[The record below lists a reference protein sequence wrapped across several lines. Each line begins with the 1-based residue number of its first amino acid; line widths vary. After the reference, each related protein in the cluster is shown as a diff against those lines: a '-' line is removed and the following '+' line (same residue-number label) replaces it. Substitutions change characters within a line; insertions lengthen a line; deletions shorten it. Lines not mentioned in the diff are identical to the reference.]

1 MKRQIA
7 LILLF
12 AMVLLLPGCGKKVA
26 VQNAQQSTAA
36 QPSADGTVVTN
47 QQAQPSPQL
56 PLETQKQILEANRS
70 LWEFTEPYDSPWFY
84 TFADLDHNGR
94 LEVIAATTQGSGIYT
109 YGRLWEVLPDGSGI
123 RNCYHENTE
132 IEGPDDW
139 PEIVLDSLPCYYD
152 AKTDCYYYVCEGI
165 TRNGYAYQFYGWYAL
180 WMKSG
185 IAAWEYLA
193 GKEVTWDEQG
203 AEHVSCQDA
212 AGNSITEQDYDTAV
226 ERRFAGM
233 TKTEQHLAWIQV
245 DIPRPETAEADILT
259 EEASGTAVDDSA
271 SYDSVILT
279 YRTAYELGNNN
290 AEHAW
295 QNDIS
300 EIIAYSDGV
309 GYALEDLDQ
318 NGVPELLIFGSGN
331 VDEFANQILYGLY
344 TLVDGSP
351 VNVATSQARNRYYL
365 RTDNSIYSEGSGGA
379 SHSYFTVWHLNGS
392 SLEETEIVFTDWD
405 ESRNETVC
413 YHQMG
418 HSDNLPGDNS
428 IRITDSEFQTRWDEM
443 RSSIYVPQLTT
454 IYQPA

>member
-1 MKRQIA
+1 MKKLIA
-7 LILLF
+7 LILLL
-12 AMVLLLPGCGKKVA
+12 AVMLLVGCGNTAA
-26 VQNAQQSTAA
+26 VQNAQ
-36 QPSADGTVVTN
+36 PSAAGTAGAKDQV
-47 QQAQPSPQL
+47 QPSPQL
-56 PLETQKQILEANRS
+56 PLETQQQVLEANRS
-70 LWEFTEPYDSPWFY
+70 LWAFTEPYDSPWFY
-84 TFADLDHNGR
+84 TFTDLDHNGR
-94 LEVIAATTQGSGIYT
+94 LEVIAATTQGSGIFT

-123 RNCYHENTE
+123 RSCYHENTAV
-132 IEGPDDW
+132 EGPDDW
-139 PEIVLDSLPCYYD
+139 PELVLDSLPCYYD
-152 AKTDCYYYVCEGI
+152 TKTDCYYYVCEGVM
-165 TRNGYAYQFYGWYAL
+165 RNGYAYQFYGWYAL
-180 WMKSG
+180 WLKSG

-203 AEHVSCQDA
+203 AEHISCMDV
-212 AGNSITEQDYDTAV
+212 AGNTISEQDYDTAV

-233 TKTEQHLAWIQV
+233 TKTDQPLTWTQV
-245 DIPRPETAEADILT
+245 DNPWPETDEADILT
-259 EEASGTAVDDSA
+259 EEASGTAFDYSA

-300 EIIAYSDGV
+300 EIIEYSNGV
-309 GYALEDLDQ
+309 GYTLEDLDR
-318 NGVPELLIFGSGN
+318 NGVPELLIFGSGS

-392 SLEETEIVFTDWD
+392 SLEETEMVFTDWD

-454 IYQPA
+454 IY